1 MKEKSPNEPN
11 ASDQK
16 QTETFR
22 QQSEQPE
29 PAPPPNN
36 EPADATSAEYINAF
50 IHNLVTL
57 GGEDLEI
64 FFTNIQP
71 AQTAHKRQKSEQSI
85 IPKEEIDALE
95 RIKKI
100 GEKHKVDKKIIETM
114 LDKDAAVEIA
124 RKASE
129 GISKDSMFNGVL
141 LIPTGTQAYQNKNRE
156 KVKGKPDIFAV
167 RVDLLDPTGKMSQ
180 SELLDALQKFQ
191 TEHAT
196 LIKKKK
202 YTKDDTEKLIKIYNG
217 IIRISQKTG
226 TSRAASG
233 ALSEGADAYMMLKYV
248 LDQPNIFEKTKT
260 EIKKLMDTMKDKITS
275 IVTPGTV
282 KQTITSGG
290 EFDKERAKVFQEMTK
305 EINNTLDSI
314 MNDDLEAKAHIIY
327 AALRGNHQFDE
338 NDPISAGGIATHI
351 MGIGPDGTV
360 KLSEIT
366 MDLAKK
372 IAKDTKIYVSTKSG
386 SIDTLLE
393 QDNKRNYQILEGKQI
408 KELSGKDL
416 AREKKEFLERVHK
429 LYNAVNELSDIE
441 LTQEEILGLQ
451 TSENKE
457 NALFIKRTQEYL
469 RRNNDQLDDL
479 DREIL
484 QQGIRPILRNTWMVV
499 SIEIPS
505 NFNESKF
512 SHNPLLRLL
521 LEINNTVPGIIDIK
535 RKKDIEELIQYQK
548 EIDEIQ
554 FDYIGTDLNKIMQLL
569 DISIDTIKMDPID
582 ISEYIPSKGDGR
594 YNAIYVNGGYHR
606 VPLDVSELYSS
617 LGKSFLQENKKRN
630 YRSEYDNYHSTKE
643 QRKKRSRRNI
653 ARRWAERK
661 GLVHKGDGKDVD
673 HKNGNPMDNS
683 PGNLRVRDR
692 GANRAD
698 NE

>member
-1 MKEKSPNEPN
+1 
-11 ASDQK
+11 
-16 QTETFR
+16 
-22 QQSEQPE
+22 
-29 PAPPPNN
+29 
-36 EPADATSAEYINAF
+36 
-50 IHNLVTL
+50 
-57 GGEDLEI
+57 
-64 FFTNIQP
+64 
-71 AQTAHKRQKSEQSI
+71 
-85 IPKEEIDALE
+85 
-95 RIKKI
+95 
-100 GEKHKVDKKIIETM
+100 
-114 LDKDAAVEIA
+114 
-124 RKASE
+124 
-129 GISKDSMFNGVL
+129 
-141 LIPTGTQAYQNKNRE
+141 
-156 KVKGKPDIFAV
+156 
-167 RVDLLDPTGKMSQ
+167 
-180 SELLDALQKFQ
+180 
-191 TEHAT
+191 
-196 LIKKKK
+196 
-202 YTKDDTEKLIKIYNG
+202 
-217 IIRISQKTG
+217 
-226 TSRAASG
+226 
-233 ALSEGADAYMMLKYV
+233 
-248 LDQPNIFEKTKT
+248 
-260 EIKKLMDTMKDKITS
+260 
-275 IVTPGTV
+275 
-282 KQTITSGG
+282 
-290 EFDKERAKVFQEMTK
+290 
-305 EINNTLDSI
+305 